1 MLFSSP
7 IFLFAFL
14 PVTLAGYYLLDR
26 KFKNIFLLIMSLI
39 FYAWGE
45 PKFIFI
51 MLISIMANWL
61 FGLAVDKFRDNKRAA
76 HGYLTLMV
84 LWNVSIFFVYKY
96 LNFTITNVNA
106 LFGTTFPLTKFV
118 LPIGI
123 SFFTFQ
129 AMSYV
134 FDVYR
139 GNGSVQKNPL
149 NVALYITFFPQLIA
163 GPIVRYE
170 TVANEIKNRKETP
183 DDFSLGIKRF
193 IYGLSK
199 KLILSNLAAAAADK
213 AFELTDY
220 SGVSAAMAW
229 GCALCYSLQ
238 ILFDFSGYSD
248 MAIGLGLMFGFH
260 FNENFNY
267 PYCSASVSEF
277 WRRWHISL
285 GTWFR
290 DYVYFPLGG
299 SRVSSKG
306 RLVFNLFVVWM
317 LTGIWHGAS
326 WNFMLW
332 GTYFGI
338 LIVIERLFLGKV
350 LEKIPSFF
358 SWLYTFIMVVF
369 GWVMFDAVAP
379 GTVSFG
385 NVFEQ
390 IWTFISAINNKNKK
404 CIDDSATNYIV
415 NYGIIF
421 AVCIFGSSD
430 VLKTFAEYIRKKA
443 PTWVQYGFPVVDT
456 VIMLASVAYLSTSNY
471 NPFLYFNF

>member
-134 FDVYR
+134 IDVYM

-170 TVANEIKNRKETP
+170 TVANEIKNRKETL

-229 GCALCYSLQ
+229 FCALCYSLQ

-248 MAIGLGLMFGFH
+248 MAIGMGLMVGFH
-260 FNENFNY
+260 YDENFNY
-267 PYCSASVSEF
+267 PYISGSIKEF
-277 WRRWHISL
+277 WNRWHISL
-285 GTWFR
+285 GTFFR
-290 DYVYFPLGG
+290 DYVYIPLGG
-299 SRVSSKG
+299 NRKG
-306 RLVFNLFVVWM
+306 ARRRTINLLIVWG
-317 LTGIWHGAS
+317 LTGFWHGAS
-326 WNFMLW
+326 WNFIFW
-332 GTYFGI
+332 GLYFF
-338 LIVIERLFLGKV
+338 LFIYMENTFL
-350 LEKIPSFF
+350 LEKF
-358 SWLYTFIMVVF
+358 SHLPRFVSHLYAMVVVYF
-369 GWVMFDAVAP
+369 GWVLFRCESLGNLGAILKGMF
-379 GTVSFG
+379 GLNHNG
-385 NVFEQ
+385 
-390 IWTFISAINNKNKK
+390 FI
-404 CIDDSATNYIV
+404 D
-415 NYGIIF
+415 
-421 AVCIFGSSD
+421 
-430 VLKTFAEYIRKKA
+430 
-443 PTWVQYGFPVVDT
+443 
-456 VIMLASVAYLSTSNY
+456 LSTSVLFQNNLYLLIFCIIASTPLLKNIGTYIKRLDLVHYRIPYLTYAYEIVIPPVLLILSLLALVGNSY
-471 NPFLYFNF
+471 NPFLYFQF

>member
-61 FGLAVDKFRDNKRAA
+61 FGLAVDKFRGNKRAA

-134 FDVYR
+134 IDVYR

-170 TVANEIKNRKETP
+170 TVANEIKNRKETL
-183 DDFSLGIKRF
+183 DDFSLGIK
-193 IYGLSK
+193 LS
-199 KLILSNLAAAAADK
+199 LI
-213 AFELTDY
+213 
-220 SGVSAAMAW
+220 
-229 GCALCYSLQ
+229 
-238 ILFDFSGYSD
+238 
-248 MAIGLGLMFGFH
+248 
-260 FNENFNY
+260 
-267 PYCSASVSEF
+267 
-277 WRRWHISL
+277 HI
-285 GTWFR
+285 
-290 DYVYFPLGG
+290 
-299 SRVSSKG
+299 
-306 RLVFNLFVVWM
+306 
-317 LTGIWHGAS
+317 
-326 WNFMLW
+326 
-332 GTYFGI
+332 
-338 LIVIERLFLGKV
+338 
-350 LEKIPSFF
+350 
-358 SWLYTFIMVVF
+358 
-369 GWVMFDAVAP
+369 
-379 GTVSFG
+379 
-385 NVFEQ
+385 
-390 IWTFISAINNKNKK
+390 
-404 CIDDSATNYIV
+404 
-415 NYGIIF
+415 
-421 AVCIFGSSD
+421 
-430 VLKTFAEYIRKKA
+430 
-443 PTWVQYGFPVVDT
+443 
-456 VIMLASVAYLSTSNY
+456 
-471 NPFLYFNF
+471 